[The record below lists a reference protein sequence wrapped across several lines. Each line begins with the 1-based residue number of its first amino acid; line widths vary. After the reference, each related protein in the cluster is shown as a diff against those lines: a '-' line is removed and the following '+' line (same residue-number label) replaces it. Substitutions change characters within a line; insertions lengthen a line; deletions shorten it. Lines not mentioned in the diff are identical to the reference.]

1 MELLTLRRYLPRPLA
16 KAIETVLVHVVFILV
31 IAPFFFVF
39 FYMVWSSL
47 KPDFLFYEPGTWFFE
62 PTLYHY
68 QQVIEESDLVLNIKN
83 SLIVSSAASA
93 IGVICGVMTAYT
105 IARFQLRKLAM
116 AILITRMIP
125 YITALIPLW
134 MMYRWFDLLNSY
146 TGLILSHL
154 VITIPFGVWILIS
167 YIEDIPRDLEDA
179 ALIDGASRTQ
189 VFWKIVLPLTLPGII
204 ATTILCFIFSWN
216 NFQLALVL
224 GGIDVNTAPVSVFKF
239 AGAETG
245 SMGAM
250 MAAATL
256 VTIPVFLVVMFVQ
269 RYMAAGLTAGGI
281 SK

>member
-1 MELLTLRRYLPRPLA
+1 MVALTLRRHLPRPLA
-16 KAIETVLVHVVFILV
+16 KAIETVLVHLVFVLV
-31 IAPFFFVF
+31 IAPFLFIFV
-39 FYMVWSSL
+39 YMVWSSL
-47 KPDFLFYEPGTWFFE
+47 KPDYLFYEPGTWFFE

-68 QQVIEESDLVLNIKN
+68 QQVIEESDLLFNIKN

-105 IARFQLRKLAM
+105 IARYQLRRLAM
-116 AILITRMIP
+116 AILVTRMIP

-179 ALIDGASRTQ
+179 ALIDGASRAQ
-189 VFWKIVLPLTLPGII
+189 VFWRIVLPLTKPGII

-281 SK
+281 K

>member
-1 MELLTLRRYLPRPLA
+1 MVVLRRHLPRPVA
-16 KAIETVLVHVVFILV
+16 KALETALTHVVFMLV

-47 KPDFLFYEPGTWFFE
+47 KPDYLFYEPGTWLFE
-62 PTLYHY
+62 PTLFHY
-68 QQVIEESDLVLNIKN
+68 RNVIEQSDLLDNITN
-83 SLIVSSAASA
+83 SLIVSTAASA
-93 IGVICGVMTAYT
+93 IGVICGIMTAYT
-105 IARFQLRKLAM
+105 IARYKLRKLAM

-134 MMYRWFDLLNSY
+134 MMYRWFDLLNTY

-154 VITIPFGVWILIS
+154 VITIPFGVWILIA

-179 ALIDGASRTQ
+179 ALIDGATRTQ
-189 VFWKIVLPLTLPGII
+189 TFWKIVLPLSRPGLI
-204 ATTILCFIFSWN
+204 ATAILCFIFSWN

-224 GGIDVNTAPVSVFKF
+224 GGIDVNTAPVTVFKF

-269 RYMAAGLTAGGI
+269 RHMAGFTAGGI

>member
-1 MELLTLRRYLPRPLA
+1 MVVLTLRRHLPLRVA
-16 KAIETVLVHVVFILV
+16 KALETALTHLVFILV

-47 KPDFLFYEPGTWFFE
+47 KPDYLFYEPGTWLFE

-68 QQVIEESDLVLNIKN
+68 QQVIEQSDLVDNIKN
-83 SLIVSSAASA
+83 SLIVSSVASA
-93 IGVICGVMTAYT
+93 IGVFCGIMTAYT
-105 IARFQLRKLAM
+105 IARYQLRKLAK

-134 MMYRWFDLLNSY
+134 MMYRWFELLNTY
-146 TGLILSHL
+146 TGLILAHL
-154 VITIPFGVWILIS
+154 VITIPFGVWILIA

-179 ALIDGASRTQ
+179 ALIDGATRVQ
-189 VFWKIVLPLTLPGII
+189 VFWKVVLPLTRPGII
-204 ATTILCFIFSWN
+204 AAAILCFIFSWN

-256 VTIPVFLVVMFVQ
+256 VTIPVFLVVMFIQ
-269 RYMAAGLTAGGI
+269 RHMTAGLTAGGI
-281 SK
+281 TK

>member
-1 MELLTLRRYLPRPLA
+1 MVVLRRHLPRPVA
-16 KAIETVLVHVVFILV
+16 KAAETVLTHVAFILV

-47 KPDFLFYEPGTWFFE
+47 KPDYLFYEPGTWLFE
-62 PTLYHY
+62 PTLFHY
-68 QQVIEESDLVLNIKN
+68 RNVIEQSDLLANITN
-83 SLIVSSAASA
+83 SLIVSTAASA
-93 IGVICGVMTAYT
+93 IGVICGIMTAYT
-105 IARFQLRKLAM
+105 IARYKLRKLAM

-134 MMYRWFDLLNSY
+134 MMYRWFDLLNTY
-146 TGLILSHL
+146 TGLVLSHL
-154 VITIPFGVWILIS
+154 VITIPFGVWILIA

-179 ALIDGASRTQ
+179 ALIDGATRTH
-189 VFWKIVLPLTLPGII
+189 VFWKIVLPLSRPGII
-204 ATTILCFIFSWN
+204 ATAILCFIFSWN

-224 GGIDVNTAPVSVFKF
+224 GGIDVNTAPVTVFKF

-256 VTIPVFLVVMFVQ
+256 VTIPVLLVVMFVQ
-269 RYMAAGLTAGGI
+269 RHMAGFTAGGI
-281 SK
+281 SR

>member
-1 MELLTLRRYLPRPLA
+1 MVILRQNLPRPLA
-16 KAIETVLVHVVFILV
+16 KAIESTLTHLVFIVV

-39 FYMVWSSL
+39 FYMIWSSL
-47 KPDFLFYEPGTWFFE
+47 KPDYLFYEPGTWIFE

-68 QQVIEESDLVLNIKN
+68 QEVIEGSDLIDNIKN
-83 SLIVSSAASA
+83 SVIVSSAASA
-93 IGVICGVMTAYT
+93 IGVICGIMTAYT
-105 IARFQLRKLAM
+105 IARYQLRKLAM

-134 MMYRWFDLLNSY
+134 IMYRWFDLLNTY

-189 VFWKIVLPLTLPGII
+189 VFWKIVLPLTKPGII

-239 AGAETG
+239 SGAEAG

-256 VTIPVFLVVMFVQ
+256 VTIPVFVVVMFVQ
-269 RYMAAGLTAGGI
+269 RHMAAGLTVGGI

>member
-1 MELLTLRRYLPRPLA
+1 MVILTLRRHLPRGLA
-16 KAIETVLVHVVFILV
+16 KAIETVLVHLVFILV
-31 IAPFFFVF
+31 IAPFFFIF
-39 FYMVWSSL
+39 LYMVWSSL
-47 KPDFLFYEPGTWFFE
+47 KPDYLFYEPGTWFFE

-68 QQVIEESDLVLNIKN
+68 YQVIEQSDLLLNIRN
-83 SLIVSSAASA
+83 SLIVSSAASL
-93 IGVICGVMTAYT
+93 IGVICGIMTAYT
-105 IARFQLRKLAM
+105 IARYQLRKLAM

-134 MMYRWFDLLNSY
+134 MMYRWFDLLNSF

-179 ALIDGASRTQ
+179 ALIDGASRVQ
-189 VFWKIVLPLTLPGII
+189 VFWKIVLPLTKPGII

-281 SK
+281 K

>member
-1 MELLTLRRYLPRPLA
+1 MVSLILRRNLPRGLA
-16 KAIETVLVHVVFILV
+16 KALETLFAHLVLILV
-31 IAPFFFVF
+31 IAPFFFIFV
-39 FYMVWSSL
+39 YMVWSSL

-68 QQVIEESDLVLNIKN
+68 HHVIQNSDLLVNIRN
-83 SLIVSSAASA
+83 SLIISGIASL
-93 IGVICGVMTAYT
+93 IGVICGIMTAYT
-105 IARFQLRKLAM
+105 IARFRLRMLAK

-134 MMYRWFDLLNSY
+134 MMYRYLELLNTY
-146 TGLILSHL
+146 TGLILAHL

-167 YIEDIPRDLEDA
+167 YIEDVPKDLEDA
-179 ALIDGASRTQ
+179 SLIDGASRVL
-189 VFWKIVLPLTLPGII
+189 VFWKIVLPLTRPGII

-224 GGIDVNTAPVSVFKF
+224 GGIDVNTAPVAVFKF
-239 AGAETG
+239 AGSETG

-256 VTIPVFLVVMFVQ
+256 VTIPVFFIVMFVQ
-269 RYMAAGLTAGGI
+269 RHMVAGLTAGGI

>member
-1 MELLTLRRYLPRPLA
+1 MVILRRHLPRPLA
-16 KAIETVLVHVVFILV
+16 KGIESALTHLAFILV
-31 IAPFFFVF
+31 IAPFFFIF

-47 KPDFLFYEPGTWFFE
+47 KPDFLFYEPGTWIFE

-68 QQVIEESDLVLNIKN
+68 RQVIEQSDLVENIKN
-83 SLIVSSAASA
+83 SLIVSGSASA
-93 IGVICGVMTAYT
+93 IGVLCGLMTAYT
-105 IARFQLRKLAM
+105 IARYELRWLAM
-116 AILITRMIP
+116 AILVTRMIP

-134 MMYRWFDLLNSY
+134 MMYRWAGLINTY
-146 TGLILSHL
+146 TGLVLAHL
-154 VITIPFGVWILIS
+154 VITIPFGVWILIA
-167 YIEDIPRDLEDA
+167 YIEDIPKDLEDA

-189 VFWKIVLPLTLPGII
+189 VFWKIVVPLTRPGII
-204 ATTILCFIFSWN
+204 ATAILCFVFSWN
-216 NFQLALVL
+216 NFQLALIL

-245 SMGAM
+245 SKGAM

-269 RYMAAGLTAGGI
+269 RHMTAGLTVGGI

>member
-1 MELLTLRRYLPRPLA
+1 MVLLRRHLPRPVARTLES
-16 KAIETVLVHVVFILV
+16 ILTHIVFILV

-47 KPDFLFYEPGTWFFE
+47 KPDYLFYEPGTWFFE

-68 QQVIEESDLVLNIKN
+68 HQVLEESDLLHNIKN
-83 SLIVSSAASA
+83 SLIVSSAASL
-93 IGVICGVMTAYT
+93 IGVVCGVMTAYT

-134 MMYRWFDLLNSY
+134 MMYRWFDLLNTY

-189 VFWKIVLPLTLPGII
+189 VFWKIVLPLTRPGII

-224 GGIDVNTAPVSVFKF
+224 GGIDVNTAPVTVFKF

-256 VTIPVFLVVMFVQ
+256 VTIPVFVVVMFVQ
-269 RYMAAGLTAGGI
+269 RHMAAGLTAGGI

>member
-1 MELLTLRRYLPRPLA
+1 MVVLRQYLPRSLA
-16 KAIETVLVHVVFILV
+16 KTIEAVLTQVVMILV
-31 IAPFFFVF
+31 VAPFFFIF

-47 KPDFLFYEPGTWFFE
+47 KPDFLFYEPGTWIFE

-68 QQVIEESDLVLNIKN
+68 QNVIDGSDLIGNIKN
-83 SLIVSSAASA
+83 SLIVSGASSL

-105 IARFQLRKLAM
+105 IARYKLRKLAM
-116 AILITRMIP
+116 AILVTRMIL

-134 MMYRWFDLLNSY
+134 MMYNWLNLLNTY

-154 VITIPFGVWILIS
+154 VITIPFGVWILIA
-167 YIEDIPRDLEDA
+167 YIEDIPQDLEDA

-189 VFWKIVLPLTLPGII
+189 VFWKIVLPLCRPGII
-204 ATTILCFIFSWN
+204 ATSILCFIFSWN
-216 NFQLALVL
+216 NFQLALIL

-239 AGAETG
+239 AGAESG

-256 VTIPVFLVVMFVQ
+256 VTIPVFLIVMFIQ
-269 RYMAAGLTAGGI
+269 KHLAAGLTAGGI

>member
-1 MELLTLRRYLPRPLA
+1 MVALTLRRHLPRPLA
-16 KAIETVLVHVVFILV
+16 KAIETVLVHLVFVLV
-31 IAPFFFVF
+31 IAPFLFIFV
-39 FYMVWSSL
+39 YMVWSSL
-47 KPDFLFYEPGTWFFE
+47 KPDYLFYEPGTWFFE

-68 QQVIEESDLVLNIKN
+68 QQVIEESDLLFNIKN

-105 IARFQLRKLAM
+105 IARYQLRRLAM
-116 AILITRMIP
+116 AILVTRMIP

-179 ALIDGASRTQ
+179 ALIDGASRAQ
-189 VFWKIVLPLTLPGII
+189 VFWRIVLPLTKPGII

-269 RYMAAGLTAGGI
+269 RHMTAGLTAGGI

>member
-1 MELLTLRRYLPRPLA
+1 MVILTLRRHLPRSLA
-16 KAIETVLVHVVFILV
+16 RTFETLLTHLVFILV

-39 FYMVWSSL
+39 LYMVWSSL
-47 KPDFLFYEPGTWFFE
+47 KPDYLFYEPGTWFFE

-68 QQVIEESDLVLNIKN
+68 RQVVENSDLMINIRN
-83 SLIVSSAASA
+83 SLIVSSMASA
-93 IGVICGVMTAYT
+93 IGVFCGIMTAYT
-105 IARFQLRKLAM
+105 IARYGLKKLAK

-134 MMYRWFDLLNSY
+134 MMYRWFDLLNTY
-146 TGLILSHL
+146 TGLILAHL
-154 VITIPFGVWILIS
+154 VITIPFGVWILIA
-167 YIEDIPRDLEDA
+167 YIEDVPKDLEEA
-179 ALIDGASRTQ
+179 ALIDGASRVQ
-189 VFWKIVLPLTLPGII
+189 VFWKIVLPLTRPGII

-239 AGAETG
+239 AGSETG

-256 VTIPVFLVVMFVQ
+256 VTIPVFLVVMFIQ
-269 RYMAAGLTAGGI
+269 RHMTEGLTAGGI
-281 SK
+281 TK

>member
-1 MELLTLRRYLPRPLA
+1 MVVLRQYLPRPLA
-16 KAIETVLVHVVFILV
+16 KSIEALFTQVVMVLVVGPFVFI
-31 IAPFFFVF
+31 F
-39 FYMVWSSL
+39 FYMVWSSV
-47 KPDFLFYEPGTWFFE
+47 KPDYLFYEPGTWIFE

-68 QQVIEESDLVLNIKN
+68 QNVIGGSDLIGNIRN
-83 SLIVSSAASA
+83 SLIVSSAASL
-93 IGVICGVMTAYT
+93 IGVICGIMTAYT
-105 IARFQLRKLAM
+105 IARYKLRKLAM
-116 AILITRMIP
+116 AILVTRMIP

-134 MMYRWFDLLNSY
+134 MMYNWLNLLNTY

-154 VITIPFGVWILIS
+154 VITIPFGVWILIA
-167 YIEDIPRDLEDA
+167 YIEDIPQDLEDA

-189 VFWKIVLPLTLPGII
+189 VFWKIVLPLCRPGII

-216 NFQLALVL
+216 NFQLALIL

-250 MAAATL
+250 MAGATL
-256 VTIPVFLVVMFVQ
+256 VTIPVFVIVMFVQ
-269 RYMAAGLTAGGI
+269 KHLAAGLTAGGI

>member
-1 MELLTLRRYLPRPLA
+1 
-16 KAIETVLVHVVFILV
+16 
-31 IAPFFFVF
+31 
-39 FYMVWSSL
+39 MVWSSF

-68 QQVIEESDLVLNIKN
+68 RTVISGSDLVANITN
-83 SLIVSSAASA
+83 SLIISSVASL
-93 IGVICGVMTAYT
+93 IGVVCGVMTAYT
-105 IARFQLRKLAM
+105 IARFQLRKLAI
-116 AILITRMIP
+116 AILVTRMIP

-134 MMYRWFDLLNSY
+134 MMYNWLGLLNTY

-154 VITIPFGVWILIS
+154 VITIPFGVWILIG
-167 YIEDIPRDLEDA
+167 YIEDIPKDLEDA
-179 ALIDGASRTQ
+179 ALIDGATRTQ
-189 VFWKIVLPLTLPGII
+189 TFWKIVLPLTRPGII
-204 ATTILCFIFSWN
+204 ATAILCFIFSWN

-256 VTIPVFLVVMFVQ
+256 VTLPVFFIVMFIQ
-269 RYMAAGLTAGGI
+269 RHLAAGLTVGGI

>member
-1 MELLTLRRYLPRPLA
+1 MVLLSLRRHLPRPVA
-16 KAIETVLVHVVFILV
+16 RTIETVLTHLVFILV
-31 IAPFFFVF
+31 IVPFLFVF

-47 KPDFLFYEPGTWFFE
+47 KPDYLFYEPGIWIFE

-68 QQVIEESDLVLNIKN
+68 HQVIEQSDLMLNIRN

-93 IGVICGVMTAYT
+93 IGVFCGVMTAYT
-105 IARFQLRKLAM
+105 IARYGLKKLAK

-125 YITALIPLW
+125 FITTLIPLW
-134 MMYRWFDLLNSY
+134 MMYRWFDLLNTF

-179 ALIDGASRTQ
+179 ALIDGANRTQ
-189 VFWKIVLPLTLPGII
+189 VFWKIVLPLTRPGII

-216 NFQLALVL
+216 NFQLALIL

-256 VTIPVFLVVMFVQ
+256 VTIPVFCVVMFVQ
-269 RYMAAGLTAGGI
+269 RYMTAGLTAGGV
-281 SK
+281 K